1 MSYVH
6 VHESLS
12 IFSVRQGLISG
23 FLTVNDVILKLYVIQ
38 FIGELSLVR
47 SYHNIAGRWKPEF
60 EKELIRKSSW
70 EEHSMILQ
78 NLTIQW
84 NPIFVLIDITELIL
98 LVNS

>member
-38 FIGELSLVR
+38 FIGELSR
-47 SYHNIAGRWKPEF
+47 Q
-60 EKELIRKSSW
+60 
-70 EEHSMILQ
+70 ILSQ
-78 NLTIQW
+78 HCWQ
-84 NPIFVLIDITELIL
+84 VEA
-98 LVNS
+98 